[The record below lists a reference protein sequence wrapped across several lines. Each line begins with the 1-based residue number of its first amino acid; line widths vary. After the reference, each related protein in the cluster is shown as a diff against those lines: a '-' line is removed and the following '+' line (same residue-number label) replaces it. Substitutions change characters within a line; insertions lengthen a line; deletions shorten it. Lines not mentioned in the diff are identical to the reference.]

1 MIIAVVFAGLWC
13 GAVVTLSGFMGVMA
27 GQRQSNLVYIVS
39 FLLMNV
45 LTLAAIS
52 LLLIFAATG
61 LARDSDTPY
70 GYFIDQEV
78 SIKRVLFHFDSFL
91 TKAMKVNAASCIQV
105 HYISIGCSLQPWSC
119 YN

>member
-1 MIIAVVFAGLWC
+1 MVFTGLWC
-13 GAVVTLSGFMGVMA
+13 GAVVTLSGLMGVMA

-61 LARDSDTPY
+61 LARDSDAPY
-70 GYFIDQEV
+70 GYFVDQEV
-78 SIKRVLFHFDSFL
+78 LITR
-91 TKAMKVNAASCIQV
+91 
-105 HYISIGCSLQPWSC
+105 ISSH
-119 YN
+119 

>member
-1 MIIAVVFAGLWC
+1 MQLFDFEVGFISVVFAGLWC

-27 GQRQSNLVYIVS
+27 GQRRSNLVYIVS

-61 LARDSDTPY
+61 LARDSDAPY
-70 GYFIDQEV
+70 GYFVDQEV
-78 SIKRVLFHFDSFL
+78 SIISLPCRFDW
-91 TKAMKVNAASCIQV
+91 T
-105 HYISIGCSLQPWSC
+105 
-119 YN
+119 